1 MAINDNIST
10 DEYVDRI
17 IRSRGYGS
25 KLNAN
30 QLMFSGINH
39 RGTNTAVT
47 KFRDHHGY
55 VFFTRPDLNLT
66 YDNLSQV
73 REFTD
78 LRDADPISVQRAI
91 RVYLDPRSAFVGGK
105 VELANGRST
114 ESIES
119 PLVDKFNPFI
129 PLLTNNLI
137 NLSGWP
143 DPRVD
148 TYSSQKGIAFE
159 EYAYSNGI
167 YKRNELFELTTTFRN
182 TNGNPIMRLIDTWLL
197 YMSEVSTNMH
207 FYPYPDHI
215 AKREINYDT
224 RIYRILLNETK
235 TRVTTW
241 ASTSLHAFPLN
252 SNMGST
258 FDYNE
263 KEIFSDKNETITV
276 AWQCSGAEYCDPIIL
291 DEFNRVVAMFNPDLE
306 IVGYS
311 QDGNQFA
318 IKGASSHRRLA
329 QSELAMFNLSRC
341 YPLINLRNKD
351 FTWWVSAT
359 EYMEVMNIV
368 SPTALEVPT
377 NVINE
382 TEGGMEPSGAR
393 GVRT

>member
-1 MAINDNIST
+1 MAVNDNINT
-10 DEYVDRI
+10 EAYVNRI
-17 IRSRGYGS
+17 IRNRGYGS
-25 KLNAN
+25 KQNAN
-30 QLMFSGINH
+30 QLMFSGLNH
-39 RGTNTAVT
+39 RGTGNNVT

-66 YDNLSQV
+66 YDNLSMV

-78 LRDADPISVQRAI
+78 LRDADPVSVQRAI
-91 RVYLDPRSAFVGGK
+91 RVYLDPRSAYEGGK
-105 VELANGRST
+105 IETDAQGRKNP
-114 ESIES
+114 IIDS
-119 PLVDKFNPFI
+119 PLVDKQNPFI

-167 YKRNELFELTTTFRN
+167 YKRNELFELSTTFRN

-197 YMSEVSTNMH
+197 YMSEVATNPL
-207 FYPYPDHI
+207 FLPYPDHI
-215 AKREINYDT
+215 VKREINYDT

-241 ASTSLHAFPLN
+241 AATALHAFPLN

-263 KEIFSDKNETITV
+263 KEIFADKNDTINVT
-276 AWQCSGAEYCDPIIL
+276 WQCAGAEYCDPIL
-291 DEFNRVVAMFNPDLE
+291 LYEFNTLVATFIPPLE

-311 QDGNQFA
+311 EDGSQFG
-318 IKGASSHRRLA
+318 IKGSNSYRRLA
-329 QSELAMFNLSRC
+329 QHEIGAFNLSRC
-341 YPLINLRNKD
+341 YPLINLKNKD
-351 FTWWVSAT
+351 FTWWVSN
-359 EYMEVMNIV
+359 EDYMEVMSMV
-368 SPTALEVPT
+368 SATALEVPKK
-377 NVINE
+377 VINE
-382 TEGGMEPSGAR
+382 TEGSNL
-393 GVRT
+393 